1 MPLVNFAKPDKDA
14 IIQKIQAFAARE
26 FGLELGQF
34 EAGDLLNFFAD
45 EVGPFF
51 YNQGLRDAR
60 AVLRKRVDDIGES
73 IENLEKPVEVRF
85 TRPDGRNKPKK

>member
-1 MPLVNFAKPDKDA
+1 MPLVNFSKPDKDA
-14 IIQKIQAFAARE
+14 IISKIQAFADKE

-51 YNQGLRDAR
+51 YNQGLRDAQT
-60 AVLRKRVDDIGES
+60 VLRKHLDDISGA
-73 IENLEKPVEVRF
+73 IENLEKPVELR
-85 TRPDGRNKPKK
+85 TRRT